1 MIEGAVE
8 AMGRS
13 WRIAFTSSSL
23 AGIQEA
29 VANGLGVSLLPSR
42 GDGQASSL
50 GHRGFKPIKVFEAAI
65 FHGLRRTRW

>member
-1 MIEGAVE
+1 MIGAVE

-29 VANGLGVSLLPSR
+29 VAMAWG
-42 GDGQASSL
+42 
-50 GHRGFKPIKVFEAAI
+50 
-65 FHGLRRTRW
+65 